1 MSELYFPLLASNSLK
16 TVITG
21 FNTDIEHGGVIYHVQ
36 TEDKGVETPLI
47 LSLVYNRGTILASK
61 RSPYNDLLQSGFNE
75 QELAERLQKQHKI
88 ICAAVRAGRIEE
100 LKQMTAREAALKKE
114 ANANGSAAAPQ
125 AKPQAKPTAAKPPV
139 VSVERREVVNVQ
151 PVAAQN
157 QAAPV
162 RQELKPPVQQ
172 RKTEEPVPPAIPQ
185 PKESFVPAI
194 PQPKEELV
202 WDLPL
207 EIIDEDFIVDVGNI
221 IEAETIL
228 AADAVEILPDL
239 GNSLKRKKDNLEI
252 EFLNETVFRA
262 GERKTLNIRVFRGK
276 SENFIREAQVVV
288 KVLGSSFRPLI
299 FHARTNENG
308 EAVVHLQLPQ
318 FRSGRGA
325 ILVRAISDGEEAELR
340 QIVRQS

>member
-1 MSELYFPLLASNSLK
+1 M
-16 TVITG
+16 ITG
-21 FNTDIEHGGVIYHVQ
+21 FNTDIEHNGVTYHVQ

-61 RSPYNDLLQSGFNE
+61 RSPYNDLLQSGFDE
-75 QELAERLQKQHKI
+75 QALAERLQKQHKL

-100 LKQMTAREAALKKE
+100 LKQMTAREAAMKKE
-114 ANANGSAAAPQ
+114 NGAGSGPL
-125 AKPQAKPTAAKPPV
+125 PLTKPPQNGQK
-139 VSVERREVVNVQ
+139 REVVNLQ
-151 PVAAQN
+151 PISAQN
-157 QAAPV
+157 APAPV
-162 RQELKPPVQQ
+162 KQELKAPVQREVKENQ
-172 RKTEEPVPPAIPQ
+172 APAIPQ

-194 PQPKEELV
+194 QKPKEELI

-207 EIIDEDFIVDVGNI
+207 EIIDDDFIVDVGNI

-228 AADAVEILPDL
+228 SADAVEILSDM
-239 GNSLKRKKDNLEI
+239 GNSVKRKKDNLEI
-252 EFLNETVFRA
+252 EFLNETVFKA

-276 SENFIREAQVVV
+276 SENFICEAQVVV

-299 FHARTNENG
+299 FHARTNEKG

-340 QIVRQS
+340 QIVRQN

>member
-1 MSELYFPLLASNSLK
+1 
-16 TVITG
+16 VITG

-61 RSPYNDLLQSGFNE
+61 RSPYNDLLQNGFDE
-75 QELAERLQKQHKI
+75 QVLADRLQKQHKL

-100 LKQMTAREAALKKE
+100 LKQMTAKDAALKKE
-114 ANANGSAAAPQ
+114 ARLNGSQ
-125 AKPQAKPTAAKPPV
+125 
-139 VSVERREVVNVQ
+139 
-151 PVAAQN
+151 VAALPKMPKAEAKN
-157 QAAPV
+157 VHPSFASSNGNSAAQAV
-162 RQELKPPVQQ
+162 TKEVKTPPQSE
-172 RKTEEPVPPAIPQ
+172 REESLGMAIPQPKEALAPAIPQ
-185 PKESFVPAI
+185 PKETFVPAI

-207 EIIDEDFIVDVGNI
+207 EIIDDEFIVDVGGI

-228 AADAVEILPDL
+228 SADAVEVITDL
-239 GNSLKRKKDNLEI
+239 NTSPKLKKPNLEI
-252 EFLNETVFRA
+252 EFLNETIFKA
-262 GERKTLNIRVFRGK
+262 GERKTLNIRVFRG
-276 SENFIREAQVVV
+276 SSQNFICEAQVMV

-299 FHARTNENG
+299 FHARTNEQG
-308 EAVVHLQLPQ
+308 VAVVHLQLPQ

-340 QIVRQS
+340 QIVRQG

>member
-1 MSELYFPLLASNSLK
+1 M
-16 TVITG
+16 ITG
-21 FNTDIEHGGVIYHVQ
+21 FNTDIEHDGVIYHVQ

-61 RSPYNDLLQSGFNE
+61 RSPYNDLLQIGFDE
-75 QELAERLQKQHKI
+75 KILAERLQKQHKL

-100 LKQMTAREAALKKE
+100 LKQMTAKEAALKKE
-114 ANANGSAAAPQ
+114 AKAAN
-125 AKPQAKPTAAKPPV
+125 
-139 VSVERREVVNVQ
+139 
-151 PVAAQN
+151 
-157 QAAPV
+157 APV
-162 RQELKPPVQQ
+162 KNIQPLPQNKASVTIPPIKHEVKTPVKPIQKEV
-172 RKTEEPVPPAIPQ
+172 KTTVPPAIPQ

-207 EIIDEDFIVDVGNI
+207 EIIDDDFIVDVGNI

-228 AADAVEILPDL
+228 AADAVEVITDL
-239 GNSLKRKKDNLEI
+239 NVSSPNLKKPNLEI
-252 EFLNETVFRA
+252 EFLNETTFRA
-262 GERKTLNIRVFRGK
+262 GERKTLNIRVFRG
-276 SENFIREAQVVV
+276 SSANFVCEAQVMV

-299 FHARTNENG
+299 FHARTNEKG

-340 QIVRQS
+340 QIVRQN

>member
-1 MSELYFPLLASNSLK
+1 
-16 TVITG
+16 VITG
-21 FNTDIEHGGVIYHVQ
+21 FNTDIEHNGVIYHVQ

-61 RSPYNDLLQSGFNE
+61 RSPYGDLLQSGFNE
-75 QELAERLQKQHKI
+75 QVLADRLQKQHKLM
-88 ICAAVRAGRIEE
+88 CAAVRAGRIEE
-100 LKQMTAREAALKKE
+100 LKQMTAREAAIKKE
-114 ANANGSAAAPQ
+114 AKAGSGAHA
-125 AKPQAKPTAAKPPV
+125 
-139 VSVERREVVNVQ
+139 
-151 PVAAQN
+151 PVAQQPPNGQKAELKNIQPLSAPPN
-157 QAAPV
+157 SSNFKNPPV
-162 RQELKPPVQQ
+162 RQELKPPPPSEV
-172 RKTEEPVPPAIPQ
+172 KENVPPAIPQ

-207 EIIDEDFIVDVGNI
+207 EIIDDDFIVDVGNI

-228 AADAVEILPDL
+228 SADAVEILSDL
-239 GNSLKRKKDNLEI
+239 GNSVKRKKDNLEI
-252 EFLNETVFRA
+252 EFLNETVFKA

-299 FHARTNENG
+299 FHARTNEKG
-308 EAVVHLQLPQ
+308 EAIVHLQLPQ

-340 QIVRQS
+340 QIVRQN

>member
-1 MSELYFPLLASNSLK
+1 M
-16 TVITG
+16 ITG
-21 FNTDIEHGGVIYHVQ
+21 FNTDIEHDGVVYHVQ

-47 LSLVYNRGTILASK
+47 LSLVYHRGTILASK
-61 RSPYNDLLQSGFNE
+61 RTPYEDLLKTGFDE
-75 QELAERLQKQHKI
+75 KALAERLQKQHKL

-100 LKQMTAREAALKKE
+100 LKKMTAKDAALKKE
-114 ANANGSAAAPQ
+114 AKAGSGQSPFLNESPNGHNADAKNIQSPQ
-125 AKPQAKPTAAKPPV
+125 FLQNEPNFKSVPKPP
-139 VSVERREVVNVQ
+139 
-151 PVAAQN
+151 
-157 QAAPV
+157 
-162 RQELKPPVQQ
+162 ELKTPV
-172 RKTEEPVPPAIPQ
+172 KKELKDSFAPAIPQ

-207 EIIDEDFIVDVGNI
+207 EIIEEDFIVDVGNI

-228 AADAVEILPDL
+228 SADAVEVIPDM
-239 GNSLKRKKDNLEI
+239 GNSSRSKKDNLEI
-252 EFLNETVFRA
+252 EFLNETAFRA
-262 GERKTLNIRVFRGK
+262 GERKTLNIRVFRG
-276 SENFIREAQVVV
+276 SSANFISHAQVLV

-299 FHARTNENG
+299 FHSRTNETG
-308 EAVVHLQLPQ
+308 VAVVHLQLPH

>member
-1 MSELYFPLLASNSLK
+1 
-16 TVITG
+16 VITG

-75 QELAERLQKQHKI
+75 QVLAERLQKQHKL
-88 ICAAVRAGRIEE
+88 ICAAVSAGRIEE
-100 LKQMTAREAALKKE
+100 LKQMTAREAAIKRE
-114 ANANGSAAAPQ
+114 AVANGGNAPS
-125 AKPQAKPTAAKPPV
+125 AKPPQNGQK
-139 VSVERREVVNVQ
+139 REAVNLSPSAVKT
-151 PVAAQN
+151 AG
-157 QAAPV
+157 APV
-162 RQELKPPVQQ
+162 KQELKPPQAQV
-172 RKTEEPVPPAIPQ
+172 KENIPPAIPQ

-207 EIIDEDFIVDVGNI
+207 EIIDDDFIVDVGNI

-228 AADAVEILPDL
+228 SADAVEILPDL
-239 GNSLKRKKDNLEI
+239 GNSVKRKKDNLEI
-252 EFLNETVFRA
+252 EFLNETVFKA

-299 FHARTNENG
+299 FHARTNEKG

-340 QIVRQS
+340 QIVRQN

>member
-1 MSELYFPLLASNSLK
+1 MSETLRPLLASNSYK
-16 TVITG
+16 KVITG

-75 QELAERLQKQHKI
+75 QELAERLQKQHKL

-114 ANANGSAAAPQ
+114 ANGNGAAAHAQPANQ
-125 AKPQAKPTAAKPPV
+125 PAAKPPV
-139 VSVERREVVNVQ
+139 GVQKREVVNVQ

-157 QAAPV
+157 QPAPIRQEIKAPV
-162 RQELKPPVQQ
+162 QK
-172 RKTEEPVPPAIPQ
+172 KTETAPPAIPQ

-207 EIIDEDFIVDVGNI
+207 EIIDDGFIVDVGNI

-228 AADAVEILPDL
+228 AADAVEIITETGNL
-239 GNSLKRKKDNLEI
+239 GKRKKDNLEI

-262 GERKTLNIRVFRGK
+262 GERKTLNIRVFRGN
-276 SENFIREAQVVV
+276 SQNFIREAQVVV

-299 FHARTNENG
+299 FHARTNEKG

-340 QIVRQS
+340 QIVRQN

>member
-1 MSELYFPLLASNSLK
+1 LCPKLLPLLADFAEI
-16 TVITG
+16 VITG
-21 FNTDIEHGGVIYHVQ
+21 FNTDIEHDGVIYHVQ

-61 RSPYNDLLQSGFNE
+61 RTFYDDLLESGFDE
-75 QELAERLQKQHKI
+75 QILAERLQKQHKL

-100 LKQMTAREAALKKE
+100 LKKMTAKDAALKKE
-114 ANANGSAAAPQ
+114 AKLNAGGHAPFPKIPQ
-125 AKPQAKPTAAKPPV
+125 IEQKAEVKNIQQSQFVPNNTNFAKPSIT
-139 VSVERREVVNVQ
+139 
-151 PVAAQN
+151 
-157 QAAPV
+157 
-162 RQELKPPVQQ
+162 QELKPPIQ
-172 RKTEEPVPPAIPQ
+172 TEVKENFAPAIPQ

-194 PQPKEELV
+194 PQPKEELI

-207 EIIDEDFIVDVGNI
+207 EIIDDDFIVDVGNI

-228 AADAVEILPDL
+228 SADAVEIITDS
-239 GNSLKRKKDNLEI
+239 GNSSKPAKDNLEI
-252 EFLNETVFRA
+252 EFVNETIFKA
-262 GERKTLNIRVFRGK
+262 GERKTLNIRVFRG
-276 SENFIREAQVVV
+276 SPLNFIREAQVMV

-299 FHARTNENG
+299 FHARTNETG
-308 EAVVHLQLPQ
+308 VAVVHLQLPQ

>member
-1 MSELYFPLLASNSLK
+1 
-16 TVITG
+16 VITG
-21 FNTDIEHGGVIYHVQ
+21 FNTDIEHGGVTYHVQ

-61 RSPYNDLLQSGFNE
+61 RSPYNDLLQSGFDE
-75 QELAERLQKQHKI
+75 QLLADRLQKQHKL

-100 LKQMTAREAALKKE
+100 LKQMTAKEAALKKE
-114 ANANGSAAAPQ
+114 AKAGGIPATVVAGQAQVVPQAEVQPAAAAQPAQ
-125 AKPQAKPTAAKPPV
+125 NI
-139 VSVERREVVNVQ
+139 VNIVAQ
-151 PVAAQN
+151 PVT
-157 QAAPV
+157 
-162 RQELKPPVQQ
+162 QELKALPREVIE
-172 RKTEEPVPPAIPQ
+172 TALPAIPQ
-185 PKESFVPAI
+185 PKESFVAAI

-207 EIIDEDFIVDVGNI
+207 EIIDDDFIVDVGSI

-228 AADAVEILPDL
+228 AADAVEVITDL
-239 GNSLKRKKDNLEI
+239 NTAPKIKKPNLEI
-252 EFLNETVFRA
+252 ELLNETIFKA
-262 GERKTLNIRVFRGK
+262 GERKTLNIRVFRG
-276 SENFIREAQVVV
+276 SSQNFISEAQVMV

-299 FHARTNENG
+299 FHARTNEQG
-308 EAVVHLQLPQ
+308 VAVVHLQLPQ

>member
-1 MSELYFPLLASNSLK
+1 M
-16 TVITG
+16 ITG
-21 FNTDIEHGGVIYHVQ
+21 FNTDIEHNGVTYHVQ
-36 TEDKGVETPLI
+36 TEDKGVDTPLI
-47 LSLVYNRGTILASK
+47 LSLVYDRGTILASK

-75 QELAERLQKQHKI
+75 QALAERLQKQHKL
-88 ICAAVRAGRIEE
+88 ICAAVSAGRIEE
-100 LKQMTAREAALKKE
+100 LKQMTAREAALKRE
-114 ANANGSAAAPQ
+114 ASTNGSAAAVAVAPPVAQ
-125 AKPQAKPTAAKPPV
+125 PAAKPPANV
-139 VSVERREVVNVQ
+139 QKREVVNVQ

-157 QAAPV
+157 QAAPA
-162 RQELKPPVQQ
+162 RQELKPPVQ
-172 RKTEEPVPPAIPQ
+172 RKTEEKVPPAIPQ

-194 PQPKEELV
+194 PQPKEELI

-207 EIIDEDFIVDVGNI
+207 EIIDDDFIVDVGNI

-228 AADAVEILPDL
+228 AADAVEILSET
-239 GNSLKRKKDNLEI
+239 GNLAKRKKDNLEI
-252 EFLNETVFRA
+252 EFTNETVFRA
-262 GERKTLNIRVFRGK
+262 GERKTLNIRVFRGN

-299 FHARTNENG
+299 FHARTNEKG